1 MSLLNDILGKI
12 CEIVDG
18 ALNPNGGMDVIIQ
31 DQTTTPVAY
40 YFTQVEGIPT
50 KVAAVTEINDT
61 TAEILDTTGCEVG
74 GYFGMFNAD
83 SDTDN
88 RAYFAEITDVDGSIL
103 TFDTPIDFAFQ
114 VGNTAACFERDMAVS
129 GTPASPAIF
138 SIQVGEHANQSIDIN
153 RIMITMLTDSP
164 PTLADFGDIED
175 GLDNG
180 LVLRRVNGTTN
191 NVWNVKK
198 NGDFGNLAY
207 DLQLFSA
214 INPQQGQNGL
224 LCRYT
229 LNGRDKHGVAIRL
242 EPGDELQLII
252 QDNLTSLDQFRV
264 IAEGHYVD

>member
-1 MSLLNDILGKI
+1 MSILNDIREKL
-12 CEIVDG
+12 CEIIDE
-18 ALNPNGGMDVIIQ
+18 ALNPRGGFDTNTQ
-31 DQTTTPVAY
+31 DQITTPVAY
-40 YFTQVEGIPT
+40 YFSQIEGIPT
-50 KVAAVTEINDT
+50 EVAAITAINDT
-61 TAEILDTTGCEVG
+61 TAEILDTTGCEIG

-83 SDTDN
+83 DSLDN
-88 RAYFAEITDVDGSIL
+88 RAYFAQITDVDGSVL
-103 TFDTPIDFAFQ
+103 TFDTPIDFDFK
-114 VGNTAACFERDMAVS
+114 VGDTAACLERDMAVS
-129 GTPASPAIF
+129 GTPTSPEIF
-138 SIQVGEHANQSIDIN
+138 SIQVGGSANQSIDIN

-191 NVWNVKK
+191 NIWNVKK

-229 LNGRDKHGVAIRL
+229 LNGQDKHGVAIRL
-242 EPGDELQLII
+242 DPGDELQLII
-252 QDNLTSLDQFRV
+252 QDSLISLDQFRV